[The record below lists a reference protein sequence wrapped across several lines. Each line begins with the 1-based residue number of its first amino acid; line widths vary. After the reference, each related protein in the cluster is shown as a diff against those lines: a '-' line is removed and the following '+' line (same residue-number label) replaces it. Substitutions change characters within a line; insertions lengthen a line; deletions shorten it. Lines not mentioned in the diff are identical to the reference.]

1 MIGRKCKYKSISLLL
16 AALLLLTSC
25 GSETEN
31 AAQSQPEQAQPAVTE
46 QDAGSEQGTEPE
58 PEQEPKLEPEPE
70 LEPDQEPW
78 PWSTYDSSDE
88 PKEPSA
94 VPAAKATRLRIHI
107 VDNGSDAIN
116 ITVPLAAA
124 SLLSG
129 LSNMVAGYTEGINLD
144 GLVELVKDA
153 EPGML
158 IDIDDGLDS
167 VHISLE

>member
-1 MIGRKCKYKSISLLL
+1 MLLVL
-16 AALLLLTSC
+16 
-25 GSETEN
+25 
-31 AAQSQPEQAQPAVTE
+31 
-46 QDAGSEQGTEPE
+46 
-58 PEQEPKLEPEPE
+58 
-70 LEPDQEPW
+70 PDQEPW
-78 PWSTYDSSDE
+78 PWSTYYSSDE

-158 IDIDDGLDS
+158 IDIDDGMDS